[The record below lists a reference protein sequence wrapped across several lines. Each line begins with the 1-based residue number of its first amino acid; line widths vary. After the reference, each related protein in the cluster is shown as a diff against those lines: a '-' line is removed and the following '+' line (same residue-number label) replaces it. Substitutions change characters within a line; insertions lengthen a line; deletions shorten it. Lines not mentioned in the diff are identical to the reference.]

1 MLDPTDTDPL
11 AAHIRARCKPAGL
24 LLAVAILSA
33 ARASAN
39 CPAPAEAQRSQDLAV
54 DSFDSDAAIDIES
67 DSAEATREEL
77 FLKGKVTIRQGA
89 RTIETRDAVMN
100 RETNEVSVASGVEFS
115 DPALH
120 IRGEGAEIDPLGG
133 ATFRGAEFELPTVP
147 ARGSAERISAS
158 TTGDVSLDEV
168 RYTTCP
174 IGNEDWLLSA
184 SSIDISQS
192 RGLGTGRNVRLDFKG
207 VPILYVPYFSF
218 PVGNT
223 RKSGFLYPSFGSY
236 SREGLSVPWY
246 WNIAPN
252 MDATLVPTFDYRR
265 GAKLDTEFRYLFK
278 NGSGT
283 IEAQYLP
290 DDQEYGGDRS
300 LIHFASQTYLTQRL
314 RLDIDAANAS
324 DDLWFE
330 DFGQGPEGT
339 SVTYLS
345 RSLQLSHL
353 TPNWLLFAR
362 LQDFQ
367 TIDDRIPER
376 DRPFTVL
383 PQFGVRGSL
392 PYQPLGLR
400 FSLDGELATFAHSL
414 ENPTLL
420 ETGTRLDVAPQIR
433 LPLRTAGI
441 YLEPAAAWRYTAYS
455 IHDAAPGTKETRS
468 RSLPIFSLDG
478 GLSFERTTGS
488 HGQRLQTLEPRFTY
502 VYVPYRDQSDLPIF
516 DTTLA
521 DLNLVQ
527 LFRTN
532 RYVGGDRVSD
542 ANQLSIGVT
551 TRLLDSG
558 NGKQFISGTIG
569 QAYYFRTPRVT
580 LPGEV
585 FNDTSTSD
593 IVAEL
598 DLTAYQDWNVHMGVQ
613 WDPSET
619 RSERGDVQLQY
630 RPSHDRVINVG
641 YRYRRAALD
650 TTATPVPALPT
661 IPGIQ
666 LGTAEDLAAALTPN
680 DNATFRRG
688 DLEQVDGSIA
698 WPIGERWSA
707 FGRMVYSLED
717 DKPLDQFAGI
727 EYRSCCWKL
736 RLVGRRYV
744 RSRTGDMDTSIL
756 LQLELNGLSSVGTG
770 ADTFLERSIRGYS
783 PRPPE
788 TPATR

>member
-1 MLDPTDTDPL
+1 MV
-11 AAHIRARCKPAGL
+11 
-24 LLAVAILSA
+24 LAVAILSA
-33 ARASAN
+33 SRVSAN
-39 CPAPAEAQRSQDLAV
+39 CPEPVEIERSQNLAMGAI
-54 DSFDSDAAIDIES
+54 DGDTAIDIES
-67 DSAEATREEL
+67 DSAEATRDEL
-77 FLKGKVTIRQGA
+77 LLKGKVTIRQGA

-100 RETNEVSVASGVEFS
+100 RATNEVSVASGVEFA
-115 DPALH
+115 DPALK
-120 IRGEGAEIDPLGG
+120 IRGQGAQIDPIGG
-133 ATFRGAEFELPTVP
+133 ATFQGAEFELPAVP
-147 ARGSAERISAS
+147 ARGSAERISAT
-158 TTGDVSLDEV
+158 TTGDISLVDV

-184 SSIDISQS
+184 ASIDISQA

-218 PVGNT
+218 PVGNE
-223 RKSGFLYPSFGSY
+223 RKSGFLYPAFGSY

-252 MDATLVPTFDYRR
+252 LDATLVPTFDYRR

-300 LIHFASQTYLTQRL
+300 LIHFVSQTYLTDAL
-314 RLDIDAANAS
+314 RLDVDAANAS
-324 DDLWFE
+324 DNLWFE
-330 DFGQGPEGT
+330 DFGQGPAGT
-339 SVTYLS
+339 SVSYLS

-353 TPNWLLFAR
+353 TRDWLLFAR
-362 LQDFQ
+362 LQNFQ

-392 PYQPLGLR
+392 PYQPFGLK

-414 ENPTLL
+414 ENPRLL
-420 ETGTRLDVAPQIR
+420 ETGTRLDVAPEIR
-433 LPLRTAGI
+433 LPLRAAGI
-441 YLEPAAAWRYTAYS
+441 YLEPAAAWRYTAYAM
-455 IHDAAPGTKETRS
+455 HDTAPGAKESRS
-468 RSLPIFSLDG
+468 RSAPIFSLDG
-478 GLSFERTTGS
+478 GLAFERISGS

-502 VYVPYRDQSDLPIF
+502 VYVPYRYQDDLPIF
-516 DTTLA
+516 DTTVA

-532 RYVGGDRVSD
+532 RYVGGDRLSD
-542 ANQLSIGVT
+542 ANQLSVGIT
-551 TRLLDSG
+551 SRLLDSAS
-558 NGKQFISGTIG
+558 GKQFISGTIG
-569 QAYYFRTPRVT
+569 QSYYFRTPRVT

-585 FNDTSTSD
+585 FDDTATSD

-598 DLTAYQDWNVHMGVQ
+598 DLTAYQDWNVHVGVQ
-613 WDPSET
+613 WDPSQT
-619 RSERGDVQLQY
+619 RSERGDIQLQY
-630 RPSHDRVINVG
+630 RPSHDRVINLG
-641 YRYRRAALD
+641 YRYRRGIFE
-650 TTATPVPALPT
+650 TIETPPVATLPT
-661 IPGIQ
+661 DTGIR
-666 LGTAEDLAAALTPN
+666 LGTAESEVAALPTR
-680 DNATFRRG
+680 DGSSIRRG

-707 FGRMVYSLED
+707 FARMVYSLED
-717 DKPLDQFAGI
+717 EQPLDQFAGI

-736 RLVGRRYV
+736 RVVGRRYV

-783 PRPPE
+783 PSPPE